1 MMKWNYRLV
10 KTIIEEE
17 GLDRPYTNYE
27 IHEVYYDDD
36 GNPDGMTTNP
46 VSAHCIEDA
55 RFTDEECKEE
65 IIDWLWKTYG
75 KQLLRHSIKGLP
87 EWYKE
92 KLLTDL

>member
-1 MMKWNYRLV
+1 MAWNYRLV

-17 GLDRPYTNYE
+17 RLDRPYTNYE

-55 RFTDEECKEE
+55 RFTDEECKED
-65 IIDWLWKTYG
+65 IIA
-75 KQLLRHSIKGLP
+75 QLEMMLADMKKHPVFIPP
-87 EWYKE
+87 EEWMK
-92 KLLTDL
+92 DD